1 METKR
6 SRRIRHSRQDWQGFV
21 SEFLTSG
28 QDCKSFCRDKGLNPS
43 RLIRWQGVFR
53 NEISPAISQMQP
65 VGFLDLGTL
74 PAPEPQPRTG
84 ILELKLDLG
93 GGVVPAHFRI
103 LVASLSEFSF
113 YFQRASPCK

>member
-43 RLIRWQGVFR
+43 RLIRWTKPLSRR
-53 NEISPAISQMQP
+53 NVP
-65 VGFLDLGTL
+65 
-74 PAPEPQPRTG
+74 PQF
-84 ILELKLDLG
+84 D
-93 GGVVPAHFRI
+93 
-103 LVASLSEFSF
+103 
-113 YFQRASPCK
+113 

>member
-1 METKR
+1 MAIIVTVL
-6 SRRIRHSRQDWQGFV
+6 SWIPH
-21 SEFLTSG
+21 
-28 QDCKSFCRDKGLNPS
+28 
-43 RLIRWQGVFR
+43 FR

-93 GGVVPAHFRI
+93 GGVVLTLTRN
-103 LVASLSEFSF
+103 
-113 YFQRASPCK
+113 

>member
-65 VGFLDLGTL
+65 VGFWIWVRCL
-74 PAPEPQPRTG
+74 PLNLNPGQESLNSNS
-84 ILELKLDLG
+84 IW
-93 GGVVPAHFRI
+93 VVGW
-103 LVASLSEFSF
+103 
-113 YFQRASPCK
+113 Y

>member
-43 RLIRWQGVFR
+43 RLIRWQGYFAMRFPCHQPDATRRVFG
-53 NEISPAISQMQP
+53 SGYAACP
-65 VGFLDLGTL
+65 
-74 PAPEPQPRTG
+74 
-84 ILELKLDLG
+84 
-93 GGVVPAHFRI
+93 
-103 LVASLSEFSF
+103 
-113 YFQRASPCK
+113 

>member
-43 RLIRWQGVFR
+43 RLRR
-53 NEISPAISQMQP
+53 LS
-65 VGFLDLGTL
+65 GFLS
-74 PAPEPQPRTG
+74 PQP
-84 ILELKLDLG
+84 
-93 GGVVPAHFRI
+93 
-103 LVASLSEFSF
+103 S
-113 YFQRASPCK
+113 

>member
-53 NEISPAISQMQP
+53 KWGIQLNTVMLVFQNGIKHAESPACLAK
-65 VGFLDLGTL
+65 GWD
-74 PAPEPQPRTG
+74 
-84 ILELKLDLG
+84 
-93 GGVVPAHFRI
+93 
-103 LVASLSEFSF
+103 
-113 YFQRASPCK
+113 

>member
-43 RLIRWQGVFR
+43 RLIRWQGYFAMR
-53 NEISPAISQMQP
+53 FP
-65 VGFLDLGTL
+65 L
-74 PAPEPQPRTG
+74 PSARCNP
-84 ILELKLDLG
+84 
-93 GGVVPAHFRI
+93 
-103 LVASLSEFSF
+103 
-113 YFQRASPCK
+113 

>member
-6 SRRIRHSRQDWQGFV
+6 SRRIRH
-21 SEFLTSG
+21 
-28 QDCKSFCRDKGLNPS
+28 
-43 RLIRWQGVFR
+43 
-53 NEISPAISQMQP
+53 SQMQP

-93 GGVVPAHFRI
+93 GGVVLTLTRN
-103 LVASLSEFSF
+103 
-113 YFQRASPCK
+113 

>member
-21 SEFLTSG
+21 SEFLTGG

-93 GGVVPAHFRI
+93 GGVVLTLTRN
-103 LVASLSEFSF
+103 
-113 YFQRASPCK
+113 